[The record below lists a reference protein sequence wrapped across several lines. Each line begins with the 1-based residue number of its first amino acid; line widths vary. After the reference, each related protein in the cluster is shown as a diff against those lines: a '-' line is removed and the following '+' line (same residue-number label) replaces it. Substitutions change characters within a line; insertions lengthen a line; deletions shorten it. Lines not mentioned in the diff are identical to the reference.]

1 MTIDKSKQILVKL
14 NKVFCDIFDDNRL
27 IINRTTTA
35 KDIEEWDSLSHVKLI
50 LAVENE
56 FEIRFAT
63 AELTRFENVGQLV
76 DMIDEKLSA

>member
-1 MTIDKSKQILVKL
+1 MRRDQIYGKL
-14 NKVFCDIFDDNRL
+14 RNIFLSVLSRESIELLPETSASDV
-27 IINRTTTA
+27 
-35 KDIEEWDSLSHVKLI
+35 EEWDSLSHVRLI

-76 DMIDEKLSA
+76 DMIDEKLSV

>member
-1 MTIDKSKQILVKL
+1 MRRDQIYGKL
-14 NKVFCDIFDDNRL
+14 RNIFLSVLSRESIELLPETSASDV
-27 IINRTTTA
+27 
-35 KDIEEWDSLSHVKLI
+35 EEWDSLSHVKLI

-76 DMIDEKLSA
+76 DMIDEKLSV